1 MDTQEEKNIEIIGI
15 RFKEGGK
22 TYYFSANGNV
32 AKITDYAIV
41 ETSRGLEYGK
51 VACTNKLVPESETV
65 PPVRPVIRI
74 ATEKDTRTYEDNKKK
89 EEEALKICQ
98 QKVAA
103 HKLEMKLIEA
113 EYTFDLSKLT
123 FYFTADGRIDFREL
137 VKDLAST
144 FRTRIELR
152 QIGIRDEAKFMGG
165 LGVCGR
171 PFCCCSFLPD
181 FCQVSIKMAKEQN
194 LSLNS
199 AKISGAC
206 GRLMCCLRFEH
217 DTYVQEIKATPPVDS
232 TVKTPDGVGTVT
244 EINPLRATVKVK
256 IGDNVK
262 QFSRDAVKVISM
274 PKPKKQAQ
282 KDTSDEEIIENE

>member
-1 MDTQEEKNIEIIGI
+1 MDTQKEKNIEIIGI
-15 RFKEGGK
+15 RFKDGGK

-32 AKITDYAIV
+32 AKMTDYAIV
-41 ETSRGLEYGK
+41 ETSRGLEYGE
-51 VACTNKLVPESETV
+51 VACTNKLVSESETV

-74 ATEKDTRTYEDNKKK
+74 ATEKDTEAYENNKKK

-165 LGVCGR
+165 LGICGR

-181 FCQVSIKMAKEQN
+181 FCQVSIKMAKEQS

-206 GRLMCCLRFEH
+206 GRLMCCLHFEH

-232 TVKTPDGVGTVT
+232 AVKTPDGVGTVT

-282 KDTSDEEIIENE
+282 KDAPDEEIIENE